1 MAFIFFSCLQN
12 SDSDGEGPAQS
23 YYQSASDQS
32 PPGCSLSTPLGAKLN
47 QVGENR
53 SSDQPGSGAQNGW
66 GVDPSAGGRISI
78 GAAGMA
84 NASSTPAKWAAIMPG
99 ILTQYQGSFRS
110 NELQL
115 GHYITNQSLCI
126 IAIQR
131 LSSPSLC
138 RQFSWFSPDSPL
150 LPSTTA
156 YESAHREP
164 SSVGNDLDANCLH
177 VAALDD
183 RPQGSHDR
191 RTAAPSTHG
200 IIPFAPEQL
209 ALSLFA
215 CIVLPCRHWSQ
226 LEIRVRAANAT
237 DFMLALSTIYLQ
249 TPFQQSPAACYVTLT
264 FKAHRRKH

>member
-1 MAFIFFSCLQN
+1 MAQQGQTALK
-12 SDSDGEGPAQS
+12 
-23 YYQSASDQS
+23 
-32 PPGCSLSTPLGAKLN
+32 LHLLN

-84 NASSTPAKWAAIMPG
+84 NASSTPAKCPANPRGGRAAIMPG
-99 ILTQYQGSFRS
+99 ILTQYQGSLRS
-110 NELQL
+110 NDLQL

-131 LSSPSLC
+131 LSSSSVAWPC
-138 RQFSWFSPDSPL
+138 K
-150 LPSTTA
+150 TA
-156 YESAHREP
+156 VTPNPWSKLDLAAGP

-237 DFMLALSTIYLQ
+237 DFMLASSTIYLQ
-249 TPFQQSPAACYVTLT
+249 TPFQQSPAACYSYYVVHKPKWLQLLVGTW
-264 FKAHRRKH
+264 